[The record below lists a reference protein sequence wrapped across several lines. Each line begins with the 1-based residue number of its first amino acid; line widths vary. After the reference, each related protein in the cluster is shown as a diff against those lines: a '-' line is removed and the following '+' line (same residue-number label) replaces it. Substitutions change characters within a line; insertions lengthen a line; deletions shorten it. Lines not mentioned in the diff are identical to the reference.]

1 MGLNGTIL
9 DLPGSRVHLEIVGL
23 RDGPPATPGRDDL
36 VFYLPD
42 AAARD
47 HIVARLASAG
57 VLPVGQID
65 YWEDNGGVTFEDP
78 DGRKVVFASW
88 IYSQ

>member
-1 MGLNGTIL
+1 
-9 DLPGSRVHLEIVGL
+9 
-23 RDGPPATPGRDDL
+23 L

-57 VLPVGQID
+57 VRPVAQID

-78 DGRKVVFASW
+78 DGRKVVFVSW
-88 IYSQ
+88 IYGQ

>member
-1 MGLNGTIL
+1 M
-9 DLPGSRVHLEIVGL
+9 
-23 RDGPPATPGRDDL
+23 
-36 VFYLPD
+36 
-42 AAARD
+42 
-47 HIVARLASAG
+47 ARLASAG